1 MRVRL
6 VLILIALLA
15 LTGIFFWYSPYH
27 QIRSIVTVVDIDA
40 PGDRVW
46 QVLTDLNGYRAW
58 NPFFTSASGTLTPGS
73 TVTIT
78 AKVGNRT
85 LTFHPRISAVEPRK
99 KLAWVDRLI
108 SPELFE
114 GNHEFEVIEV
124 DQSHTRVID
133 SEHFKGMLV
142 SVLWRRTSP
151 ALLQGFRAMND
162 ALKRRCEASSAS
174 QP

>member
-1 MRVRL
+1 
-6 VLILIALLA
+6 
-15 LTGIFFWYSPYH
+15 
-27 QIRSIVTVVDIDA
+27 
-40 PGDRVW
+40 
-46 QVLTDLNGYRAW
+46 
-58 NPFFTSASGTLTPGS
+58 
-73 TVTIT
+73 
-78 AKVGNRT
+78 VGNRT